1 MKIPKKV
8 ADPFKESVKEEIGR
22 QRDKSKTCTVSMTNL
37 EIEMQALP
45 HDHDQSR
52 NKYAGIGSM
61 INI

>member
-1 MKIPKKV
+1 M
-8 ADPFKESVKEEIGR
+8 ADPFKEGVKEEIGR

-45 HDHDQSR
+45 HDQSR

>member
-8 ADPFKESVKEEIGR
+8 ADPFKEGVKEEIGR

-45 HDHDQSR
+45 HDQSR